1 MQAECSRACHLN
13 VAGPPCRLTRT
24 RDRSETVLNR
34 SMSTP
39 LKQHETNAVI
49 ELAAVSKVFATASG
63 DRVRALDST
72 TLRIK
77 PGEFITVV
85 GASGCGKTTLLRL
98 IAGLERCTSGSIKV
112 NGAEQ
117 VGPSEKIGIV
127 FQDPTLLPWRTVL
140 QNIMLPVHVL
150 KLDIKIYRPRALA
163 LLDTVGLMEFQDKYP
178 HELSGGMRQRVA
190 IARALVHDPTM
201 LLMDEPFGA
210 LDALTRDQLN
220 LELLEIW
227 AKTRKTVLLITHSI
241 TESVF
246 LADRVIVMS
255 PRPGRVVEEI
265 IVDLPRPRNLEMI
278 NSEMFGAHVRR
289 IRGQLSGGPSLQM
302 RTTAA

>member
-1 MQAECSRACHLN
+1 MTI
-13 VAGPPCRLTRT
+13 PKPF
-24 RDRSETVLNR
+24 
-34 SMSTP
+34 MSTL
-39 LKQHETNAVI
+39 LKQHEAAPVI

-72 TLRIK
+72 TLRVK

-98 IAGLERCTSGSIKV
+98 IAGLERCSSGTIRV

-117 VGPSEKIGIV
+117 VGPSEQIGIV

-140 QNIMLPVHVL
+140 ENVLLPVQVL
-150 KLDIKIYRPRALA
+150 KLNIRTYRPRALA
-163 LLDTVGLMEFQDKYP
+163 LLDTVGLADFQDKYP

-190 IARALVHDPTM
+190 IARALVHDPAM

-220 LELLEIW
+220 LELLAIW

-265 IVDLPRPRNLEMI
+265 AVDMPRPRNLEMI

-289 IRGQLSGGPSLQM
+289 IRSLLSGGAPLRM

>member
-1 MQAECSRACHLN
+1 
-13 VAGPPCRLTRT
+13 
-24 RDRSETVLNR
+24 
-34 SMSTP
+34 MSSP
-39 LKQHETNAVI
+39 SKQNEAAPVI
-49 ELAAVSKVFATASG
+49 ELTAVSKIFATASG
-63 DRVRALDST
+63 ERVRALDST
-72 TLRIK
+72 TLRVQ

-98 IAGLERCTSGSIKV
+98 IAGLERCSSGSIRV
-112 NGAEQ
+112 NGTEQ
-117 VGPSEKIGIV
+117 VGPSEQIGIV

-140 QNIMLPVHVL
+140 ENVLLPVQVL
-150 KLDIKIYRPRALA
+150 KLDMKTHRPRALA
-163 LLDTVGLMEFQDKYP
+163 LLDTVGLADFQNKYP

-190 IARALVHDPTM
+190 IARALVHDPAM

-265 IVDLPRPRNLEMI
+265 RVDLPRPRDLEMI
-278 NSEMFGAHVRR
+278 NSETFGSHVRR
-289 IRGQLSGGPSLQM
+289 IRSQLSRGAPAQM
-302 RTTAA
+302 RTSAA

>member
-1 MQAECSRACHLN
+1 MKSSQHA
-13 VAGPPCRLTRT
+13 AG
-24 RDRSETVLNR
+24 S
-34 SMSTP
+34 
-39 LKQHETNAVI
+39 VI
-49 ELAAVSKVFATASG
+49 ELSGVSKTFTTTSG
-63 DRVRALDST
+63 ERVRALDNT
-72 TLRIK
+72 NVRIK

-98 IAGLERCTSGSIKV
+98 IAGLERCTSGLIKV
-112 NGAEQ
+112 NGANLA
-117 VGPSEKIGIV
+117 GPSAQIGIV

-140 QNIMLPVHVL
+140 ENVLLPVQVL
-150 KLDIKIYRPRALA
+150 KLDARIYRPRALA
-163 LLDTVGLMEFQDKYP
+163 LLETVGLSEFQNKYP
-178 HELSGGMRQRVA
+178 YELSGGMRQRVA
-190 IARALVHDPTM
+190 IARALVHDPAM

-265 IVDLPRPRNLEMI
+265 TVGLPRPRELDMI
-278 NSEMFGAHVRR
+278 NSEMFGTHVRR
-289 IRGQLSGGPSLQM
+289 IRSQLGD
-302 RTTAA
+302 AAVPQRRYAS